1 MSSSRSIAA
10 ARNRRAGEPASTNSR
25 PGTSINSQPAFSSQ
39 SKNQPQSQSKFQQN
53 TTVQNST
60 PNVPISTTTKL
71 TISDAIGLITLR
83 LGRVEQILQDAEH
96 NGVLSGT
103 SSGVTDNAHLIDKSV
118 INSIV
123 NRLDALE
130 KKEKESSTN
139 NKFDTEIRTIKDLL
153 MSQILKYDKN
163 TTDTDKKL
171 SDIDAAFVEIE
182 KVQEI
187 QDKTIN
193 ELINRLPTEPLNTDV
208 LKTYVMEK
216 KTHVMEEKTHV
227 IETKTDVIETKTDVI
242 EENPVVFL
250 TTDTKFDLKNA
261 VSEELSNAGRF

>member
-60 PNVPISTTTKL
+60 PNVPVSTTKL

-208 LKTYVMEK
+208 LKTYVME
-216 KTHVMEEKTHV
+216 EKTHV
-227 IETKTDVIETKTDVI
+227 IETKTDVIE
-242 EENPVVFL
+242 ENPDVFL